1 MTAKQK
7 EKVRQIEMSEKD
19 PLYPADVAS
28 IIGCSPYTITVQ
40 ARNNPNGF
48 GFPIRVIGTRTQIPR
63 HSFLKYCKEVLGYR
77 K

>member
-1 MTAKQK
+1 MTH
-7 EKVRQIEMSEKD
+7 RQIEAVKRIEGSDKD

-28 IIGCSPYTITVQ
+28 VIGCSPYTITVQ

-48 GFPIRVIGTRTQIPR
+48 GFPVRVIGTRTQIPR
-63 HSFLKYCKEVLGYR
+63 YSFLKYCKEVLGY

>member
-1 MTAKQK
+1 MTSKQV
-7 EKVRQIEMSEKD
+7 EAVRKIEGSEKD
-19 PLYPADVAS
+19 PLFPADVAPV
-28 IIGCSPYTITVQ
+28 IGCSPYTITVQ

-63 HSFLKYCKEVLGYR
+63 HSFLEYCRKVMGY